1 MSIAIWPPVSPDQL
15 RLKASE
21 SQVRELD
28 WIVNE
33 TLELCRDLKHG
44 LEDCYALLAPIDPG
58 STLVMSTPRNEKVKG
73 TLTRVGTRIVKG
85 VRTSI
90 EPHASV
96 ASCASFSFYADT
108 FWSQAIHLQLRTIP
122 PQTLS
127 LSQNEVIHI
136 QGLDALHNHL
146 NQSIDLL
153 AITLSR
159 PQDARSLASTLSIL
173 ADSINDSSILLKGPP
188 LTDSDPAWQMCS
200 CPSHQ
205 FSPSIGPNLSFYL
218 GLQESSIILWLR
230 ALEPVHA
237 PVHFGTKLGLAFG
250 TVRRLEH
257 DEMDTIFRYNT
268 QGSGVGDSKRGS
280 ARHTPEPGSSAAGV
294 DSNDVQEVYVREKVR
309 VESADP
315 SLISIQSKLNY
326 LSHMLGQA
334 RRNITEV
341 LSVDS

>member
-1 MSIAIWPPVSPDQL
+1 MLIYFD
-15 RLKASE
+15 KA
-21 SQVRELD
+21 RELD
-28 WIVNE
+28 WIVDE
-33 TLELCRDLKHG
+33 TLEVCRDLKHG

-85 VRTSI
+85 
-90 EPHASV
+90 
-96 ASCASFSFYADT
+96 
-108 FWSQAIHLQLRTIP
+108 
-122 PQTLS
+122 TLS
-127 LSQNEVIHI
+127 LSQSKAIHI
-136 QGLDALHNHL
+136 QGLDALHGYL

-153 AITLSR
+153 AITLSK
-159 PQDARSLASTLSIL
+159 PQDASSLASTLSIL
-173 ADSINDSSILLKGPP
+173 ADSLSDSSAILKGPP

-200 CPSHQ
+200 CPPDQ
-205 FSPSIGPNLSFYL
+205 FVPSIGPNLSFYL
-218 GLQESSIILWLR
+218 GLQESCIILWLR

-237 PVHFGTKLGLAFG
+237 HVHFGTKLGLAFG

-268 QGSGVGDSKRGS
+268 QGSNIGGSKRGS
-280 ARHTPEPGSSAAGV
+280 ARHTPEPGSSAAEV
-294 DSNDVQEVYVREKVR
+294 DSNDIQEVYVREKVR

-315 SLISIQSKLNY
+315 SLISIQSKLSY

-334 RRNITEV
+334 RRNIAEV

>member
-1 MSIAIWPPVSPDQL
+1 MLIYFD
-15 RLKASE
+15 KT
-21 SQVRELD
+21 RELD
-28 WIVNE
+28 WIADE

-58 STLVMSTPRNEKVKG
+58 STLLISTPRNEKVKG

-85 VRTSI
+85 S
-90 EPHASV
+90 
-96 ASCASFSFYADT
+96 
-108 FWSQAIHLQLRTIP
+108 IHLQLRTIP

-127 LSQNEVIHI
+127 LSQTDAIHI
-136 QGLDALHNHL
+136 QGLDALHGYL

-153 AITLSR
+153 AITLSK

-173 ADSINDSSILLKGPP
+173 ADSLSDSLAILKGPP

-200 CPSHQ
+200 SPPSQ
-205 FSPSIGPNLSFYL
+205 FVPSIGPNISFYL
-218 GLQESSIILWLR
+218 GLQESCIILWLR

-237 PVHFGTKLGLAFG
+237 HVHFGTKLGLAIG

-268 QGSGVGDSKRGS
+268 QGSSIGSKRGS
-280 ARHTPEPGSSAAGV
+280 ARHTPEPRSSAADV
-294 DSNDVQEVYVREKVR
+294 DSNDIQEVYVREKVR

-315 SLISIQSKLNY
+315 SLISIQSKLSY
-326 LSHMLGQA
+326 LGHMLGQA
-334 RRNITEV
+334 RRNIAEV
-341 LSVDS
+341 LNVDS

>member
-1 MSIAIWPPVSPDQL
+1 MSIAIWPPVSPAEL

-21 SQVRELD
+21 TQARELD
-28 WIVNE
+28 WIVDE
-33 TLELCRDLKHG
+33 TLEVCRDLKHG

-85 VRTSI
+85 T
-90 EPHASV
+90 
-96 ASCASFSFYADT
+96 
-108 FWSQAIHLQLRTIP
+108 IHLQLRTIP
-122 PQTLS
+122 PQTMS
-127 LSQNEVIHI
+127 LSQSKAIHI
-136 QGLDALHNHL
+136 QGLDALHGYL

-153 AITLSR
+153 TITLSK
-159 PQDARSLASTLSIL
+159 PQDASSLASTLSIL
-173 ADSINDSSILLKGPP
+173 ADSLSDSSAILKGPP

-200 CPSHQ
+200 CSPDQ
-205 FSPSIGPNLSFYL
+205 FVPSIGPNISFYL
-218 GLQESSIILWLR
+218 GLQESCIILWLR

-237 PVHFGTKLGLAFG
+237 HVHFGTKLGLAFG

-257 DEMDTIFRYNT
+257 DEMDTVFRYNS
-268 QGSGVGDSKRGS
+268 QGSNIGGSKRGS
-280 ARHTPEPGSSAAGV
+280 ARHTPEPGSSAAEV
-294 DSNDVQEVYVREKVR
+294 DSNDIQEVYVREKVR

-315 SLISIQSKLNY
+315 SLISIQSKLSY

-334 RRNITEV
+334 RRNIAEV

>member
-1 MSIAIWPPVSPDQL
+1 MLIYFD
-15 RLKASE
+15 KA
-21 SQVRELD
+21 RELE

-33 TLELCRDLKHG
+33 TLEVCRDLKHG

-85 VRTSI
+85 
-90 EPHASV
+90 AL
-96 ASCASFSFYADT
+96 
-108 FWSQAIHLQLRTIP
+108 HLQLRTIP

-127 LSQNEVIHI
+127 LSQSDVIHI

-153 AITLSR
+153 SITLSR
-159 PQDARSLASTLSIL
+159 PQDAHSLASTLSIL
-173 ADSINDSSILLKGPP
+173 ADSLADSSAILKGPP
-188 LTDSDPAWQMCS
+188 LTDSDPAWQMKS
-200 CPSHQ
+200 SPPSQ
-205 FSPSIGPNLSFYL
+205 FAPSIGPNLSFYL
-218 GLQESSIILWLR
+218 GLQESCIVLWLR
-230 ALEPVHA
+230 ALEPVHGH
-237 PVHFGTKLGLAFG
+237 VHFGTKLGLAFG

-257 DEMDTIFRYNT
+257 DEMDTIFRYNI
-268 QGSGVGDSKRGS
+268 QGSSMTGSKRGS
-280 ARHTPEPGSSAAGV
+280 ARHTPEPGSSAADV
-294 DSNDVQEVYVREKVR
+294 DSNDIQEVYVREKVR

-315 SLISIQSKLNY
+315 SLISIQSKLSF

-334 RRNITEV
+334 RRNVAEV

>member
-21 SQVRELD
+21 SQARELD

>member
-1 MSIAIWPPVSPDQL
+1 MSIAIWPPIAPEEL

-21 SQVRELD
+21 TQARELD

-33 TLELCRDLKHG
+33 TLEVCRDLKHAI
-44 LEDCYALLAPIDPG
+44 EDCYALLAPIDPG

-85 VRTSI
+85 TL
-90 EPHASV
+90 
-96 ASCASFSFYADT
+96 
-108 FWSQAIHLQLRTIP
+108 HLQLRTIP

-127 LSQNEVIHI
+127 LSQSDVIHI
-136 QGLDALHNHL
+136 QGLDALHGHL

-153 AITLSR
+153 GITLSK
-159 PQDARSLASTLSIL
+159 PQDAYSLASTLNVL
-173 ADSINDSSILLKGPP
+173 ADSLADASAILKGPP
-188 LTDSDPAWQMCS
+188 LTDSDPAWQMHS
-200 CPSHQ
+200 CPSSQ
-205 FSPSIGPNLSFYL
+205 FVPSIGPNLSFYL
-218 GLQESSIILWLR
+218 GLQESCIILWLR
-230 ALEPVHA
+230 ALEPVHGH
-237 PVHFGTKLGLAFG
+237 VHFGTKLGLAFG

-268 QGSGVGDSKRGS
+268 QGSNMSGSKRGS
-280 ARHTPEPGSSAAGV
+280 ARHTPEPGSSAADV
-294 DSNDVQEVYVREKVR
+294 DSNDIQEVYVREKVR

-315 SLISIQSKLNY
+315 SLISIQSKLSY

-334 RRNITEV
+334 RRNVAEV

>member
-1 MSIAIWPPVSPDQL
+1 MSIAIWPPVSPAEL

-21 SQVRELD
+21 TQARELD
-28 WIVNE
+28 WIVDE
-33 TLELCRDLKHG
+33 TLEVCRDLKHG

-85 VRTSI
+85 TL
-90 EPHASV
+90 
-96 ASCASFSFYADT
+96 
-108 FWSQAIHLQLRTIP
+108 HLQLRTIP

-127 LSQNEVIHI
+127 LSQSKAIHI
-136 QGLDALHNHL
+136 QGLDALHGYL

-153 AITLSR
+153 AITLSK
-159 PQDARSLASTLSIL
+159 PQDASSLASTLSIL
-173 ADSINDSSILLKGPP
+173 ADSLSDSSAILKGPP

-200 CPSHQ
+200 CSPDQ
-205 FSPSIGPNLSFYL
+205 FVPSIGSNLSFYL
-218 GLQESSIILWLR
+218 GLQESCIILWLR

-237 PVHFGTKLGLAFG
+237 HVHFGTKLGLAFG

-257 DEMDTIFRYNT
+257 DEMDTVFRYNT
-268 QGSGVGDSKRGS
+268 HGSNIGGSKRGS
-280 ARHTPEPGSSAAGV
+280 ARHTPEPGSSAAEV

-315 SLISIQSKLNY
+315 SLISIQSKLSY

-334 RRNITEV
+334 RRNIAEV